1 MKNVNTLL
9 SPPYLQ
15 IGDKVGII
23 APAKKVEPQEISH
36 AIHVLE
42 SWGLEVVLGEHLYKS
57 HYVFAGT
64 DLERTEDLQKMLDRQ
79 DIRAIVCARGGYG
92 TSRIVDNLDFTTFK
106 QNPKWIVGFSDI
118 TVLHCEVHM
127 QGIES
132 IHGIM
137 PLLFPKQTLATID
150 SLRQTLFGLPTHI
163 QVPAQPLNRVGKAEG
178 QMIGGNL
185 SLLANI
191 IGTPSEID
199 TTGKILFLEDVSEY
213 LYHLD
218 RMMVQLHRAQKLKS
232 LAGLVVG
239 EFSELRDQDNSF
251 GKTVHE
257 LIADIV
263 APYNYPVAYNFP
275 IGHEQHNLSIVCG
288 RQAYLDVKATEAT
301 LKHAI

>member
-1 MKNVNTLL
+1 ML

-23 APAKKVEPQEISH
+23 APAKKVEPPEISH
-36 AIHVLE
+36 AISVLE

-64 DLERTEDLQKMLDRQ
+64 DLERTQDLQNMLDRQ
-79 DIRAIVCARGGYG
+79 DIKGIICARGGYG

-118 TVLHCEVHM
+118 TVLHCEVHR

-150 SLRQTLFGLPTHI
+150 SLRQTLFGLPTQI
-163 QVPAQPLNRVGKAEG
+163 EVPAQPLNRVGKAEG

-199 TTGKILFLEDVSEY
+199 TTGKILFIEDVSEY

-218 RMMVQLHRAQKLKS
+218 RMMVQLHRAQKLKH

-263 APYNYPVAYNFP
+263 APYDYPVAYNFP

-288 RQAYLDVKATEAT
+288 RQAQFEVNETKAI
-301 LKHAI
+301 LKHT

>member
-1 MKNVNTLL
+1 ML

-23 APAKKVEPQEISH
+23 APAKKVEPPEISH
-36 AIHVLE
+36 AISVLE

-64 DLERTEDLQKMLDRQ
+64 DLERTQDLQNMLDRQ
-79 DIRAIVCARGGYG
+79 DIKGIICARGGYG

-118 TVLHCEVHM
+118 TVLHCEVHR

-150 SLRQTLFGLPTHI
+150 SLRQTLFGLPTQI
-163 QVPAQPLNRVGKAEG
+163 EVPAQPLNRVGKAEG

-199 TTGKILFLEDVSEY
+199 TTGKILFIEDVSEY

-218 RMMVQLHRAQKLKS
+218 RMMVQLHRAQKLKH

-263 APYNYPVAYNFP
+263 APYDYPVAYNFP

-288 RQAYLDVKATEAT
+288 RQAYLDVNATEVT
-301 LKHAI
+301 LKHA